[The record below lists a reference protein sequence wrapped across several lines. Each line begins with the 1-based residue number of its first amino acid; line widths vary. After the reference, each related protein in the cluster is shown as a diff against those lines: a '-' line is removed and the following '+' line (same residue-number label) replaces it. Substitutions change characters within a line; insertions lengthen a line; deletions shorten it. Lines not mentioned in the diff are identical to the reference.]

1 MNFYSFAT
9 MCIIKRNYVTSF
21 ELLAPA
27 FCDYSQV
34 SMIEKLEDTT
44 SEFVVTS
51 KSGEL
56 WFFEVTQDSQTR
68 ITLKEHVFYVYN

>member
-56 WFFEVTQDSQTR
+56 WVFEVTQDSQTR
-68 ITLKEHVFYVYN
+68 ITAKNNVLYVYR